1 MERQNRGELLSCLR
15 QACSHAETNLM
26 QLIDS
31 LQEPELTSLCQQ
43 YYDRLFEDGCAV
55 HSCIPETELLSFELD
70 LSRIDAMIIK
80 RRCNQ

>member
-31 LQEPELTSLCQQ
+31 LQEPELDVSVPTVLRS
-43 YYDRLFEDGCAV
+43 AV
-55 HSCIPETELLSFELD
+55 
-70 LSRIDAMIIK
+70 
-80 RRCNQ
+80 